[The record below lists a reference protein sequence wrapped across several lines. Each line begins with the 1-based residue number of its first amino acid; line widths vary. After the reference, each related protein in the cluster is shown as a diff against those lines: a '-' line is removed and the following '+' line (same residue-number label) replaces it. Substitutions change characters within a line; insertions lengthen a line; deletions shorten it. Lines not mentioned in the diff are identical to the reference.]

1 VSATNYIQDGQ
12 PLELML
18 AGYAAGTL
26 PRALHAL
33 VGAHL
38 ELSPVNRGFVARLE
52 EGLSRSVVTQEPV
65 SIRGR
70 DARLDAIFSAGPV
83 EAAIAER
90 QALEPRSLRHLF
102 GKSIDDLAFRSVLPG
117 VKEFRLETDDETRAV
132 LYRIRAG
139 RKMPQ
144 HSHEGAEVTLVLQGG
159 FTDETGHY
167 RRGDMV
173 IADEHLDHVPV
184 ADADE
189 ECICFAVMD
198 APLRLTGT
206 FGRLVNRF
214 VSH

>member
-1 VSATNYIQDGQ
+1 VSAMTHHQEGDS
-12 PLELML
+12 LSLML

-38 ELSPVNRGFVARLE
+38 ELSPANRGFVSRLE
-52 EGLSRSVVTQEPV
+52 ESLTQEAFVAQSRPV
-65 SIRGR
+65 RQR
-70 DARLDAIFSAGPV
+70 DARLEAIFGSEAATPRPEIRAGVMPRPLVHLLGQSV
-83 EAAIAER
+83 EA
-90 QALEPRSLRHLF
+90 LP
-102 GKSIDDLAFRSVLPG
+102 FRSVLPG
-117 VKEFRLETDDETRAV
+117 VKEFRFETHDDTRAV

-139 RKMPQ
+139 RKLPQ

-198 APLRLTGT
+198 APLRLTGPI
-206 FGRLVNRF
+206 GRLVNRF

>member
-1 VSATNYIQDGQ
+1 MSAVTHHQEGDS
-12 PLELML
+12 LSLML

-38 ELSPVNRGFVARLE
+38 ELSPSNRGFVSRLE
-52 EGLSRSVVTQEPV
+52 ESLTDEAFLPAGHAL
-65 SIRGR
+65 RGR
-70 DARLDAIFSAGPV
+70 DARLAAIFDSEATSARAEPRHSVVPRPLLHLLGRPV
-83 EAAIAER
+83 E
-90 QALEPRSLRHLF
+90 
-102 GKSIDDLAFRSVLPG
+102 DLAFRSILPG
-117 VKEFRLETDDETRAV
+117 VKEFRLDTGDDTRAV

-198 APLRLTGT
+198 APLRLTGPI
-206 FGRLVNRF
+206 GRLVNRF

>member
-1 VSATNYIQDGQ
+1 MSAMTHHQEGDS
-12 PLELML
+12 LSLML

-38 ELSPVNRGFVARLE
+38 ELSPTNRGFVSRLE
-52 EGLSRSVVTQEPV
+52 ESLSQDAFVAPSRPLRQ
-65 SIRGR
+65 R
-70 DARLDAIFSAGPV
+70 DARLEAIFGA
-83 EAAIAER
+83 EAAPARPETR
-90 QALEPRSLRHLF
+90 TGVMPRPLVHLL
-102 GKSIDDLAFRSVLPG
+102 GQPVDVLPFRTVLPG
-117 VKEFRLETDDETRAV
+117 VKEFRLETNDDTRAV

-139 RKMPQ
+139 RKLPQ

-184 ADADE
+184 ADVDE

-198 APLRLTGT
+198 APLRLTGPI
-206 FGRLVNRF
+206 GRLVNRF

>member
-1 VSATNYIQDGQ
+1 MSAMTHHQEGDS
-12 PLELML
+12 LSLML

-38 ELSPVNRGFVARLE
+38 ELSPTNRGFVSRLE
-52 EGLSRSVVTQEPV
+52 ESLTQEAFVSESRPV
-65 SIRGR
+65 RQR
-70 DARLDAIFSAGPV
+70 DARLEAIFG
-83 EAAIAER
+83 AEV
-90 QALEPRSLRHLF
+90 APPRSEMRAGVMPRPLVHLL
-102 GKSIDDLAFRSVLPG
+102 GQPVDVLPFRTVLPG
-117 VKEFRLETDDETRAV
+117 VKEFRLETNDDTRAV

-139 RKMPQ
+139 RKLPQ

-184 ADADE
+184 ADVDE

-198 APLRLTGT
+198 APLRLTGPI
-206 FGRLVNRF
+206 GRLVNRF